1 MPIINIKMSKPELS
15 KELKKE
21 LINDITNLLNEK
33 YNKAKERIVI
43 TIQDLEPYDIAF
55 GGLSIEDIKK
65 DIK

>member
-1 MPIINIKMSKPELS
+1 MPIINIKMSKPKLS

-65 DIK
+65 NIK

>member
-43 TIQDLEPYDIAF
+43 IIQDLEPYDIAF

-65 DIK
+65 NIK